1 MTPPNYEISQRY
13 GYTYVHF
20 EYPPP
25 AYIRNRMRAAGMYFS
40 KSEGGVWVADDR
52 LSPTMIIR
60 LIGMNGNNKRKEAQ
74 P

>member
-1 MTPPNYEISQRY
+1 MTPPDYEISSRY

-40 KSEGGVWVADDR
+40 RSQQAWIADDR
-52 LSPTMIIR
+52 MTPEMIIR
-60 LIGMNGNNKRKEAQ
+60 LIGMNGKPTRKEAQ